1 MAETFDA
8 IVIGGGVIGASTLF
22 QLTQLGCRKA
32 VLLEKGEIAGGMTA
46 HSSGIVRTH
55 YSVPINVEVARASL
69 AMFEGF
75 RAMLEDDPEADAGLV
90 VSGYIIVAPPG
101 EASDAVRGS
110 IAMQRS
116 LGVEAQ
122 LLDRAQALEKH
133 PWLQLDDIDAI
144 GFEAEAGFADPYLV
158 TTGFIRAARRRGA
171 AVRPNTAVTGLLR
184 EGDRVIGVQT
194 VDGPIHAPVV
204 LSAVNVWSRLAAGWA
219 GLSIPCEIT
228 AHHVFTLAAAAHY
241 TPNLPVL
248 KDLASPAR
256 LYMRASGG
264 NLLVGGGHE
273 GYPTGNPEM
282 ADLDPDMDAMVEEAA
297 QAAAR
302 LPAFAEGRLVQS
314 WSGLYD
320 TTPDWN
326 PVLGPAPGL
335 DGIQLAFGFSGHGFK
350 LSPMI
355 GRMLAQSMLG
365 LPTDLPIHPYRLTR
379 YAEGQPLVGTYGTGA
394 VS

>member
-8 IVIGGGVIGASTLF
+8 IVIGGGVVGASVLF
-22 QLTQLGCRKA
+22 QLSELGCRNT
-32 VLLEKGEIAGGMTA
+32 LLLDKGEIAGGMTA

-55 YSVPINVEVARASL
+55 YSVPINVAVARARL

-75 RAMLEDDPEADAGLV
+75 RALLDDDPEADAGLV
-90 VSGYIIVAPPG
+90 RSGYIIVAPPG
-101 EASDAVRGS
+101 AASDAVRGS
-110 IAMQRS
+110 IAMQQS

-122 LLDRAQALEKH
+122 LLDRAQALAKQ
-133 PWLQLDDIDAI
+133 PWLHLDDIDAI

-158 TTGFIRAARRRGA
+158 TTGFIRAAKRRGA
-171 AVRPNTAVTGLLR
+171 SIRPNTPVTGLLR
-184 EGDRVIGVQT
+184 EGNRVIGVQT
-194 VDGPIHAPVV
+194 SAGPIHAATV
-204 LSAVNVWSRLAAGWA
+204 LSVVNVWSQAAAAWA
-219 GLSIPCEIT
+219 GITIPCEIT
-228 AHHVFTLAAAAHY
+228 AHHVFTLAAATHY
-241 TPNLPVL
+241 TPDLPVL

-264 NLLVGGGHE
+264 HLLVGGGHE
-273 GYPTGNPEM
+273 GTPSHDPDM
-282 ADLDPDMDAMVEEAA
+282 ADLEPDIDAMVDEAG

-302 LPAFAEGRLVQS
+302 LPAFADGRLVRS

-326 PVLGPAPGL
+326 PVLGPVLGI

-350 LSPMI
+350 MSPMI

-379 YAEGQPLVGTYGTGA
+379 YAEGELLTGAYGTGA

>member
-1 MAETFDA
+1 MGESFDA

-22 QLTQLGCRKA
+22 QLTQLGCRKPL
-32 VLLEKGEIAGGMTA
+32 LLERGEVAGGMTA

-55 YSVPINVEVARASL
+55 YSVPINVQVARASL
-69 AMFEGF
+69 GMFEDF
-75 RAMLEDDPEADAGLV
+75 RGLLDDDEADAGLV
-90 VSGYIIVAPPG
+90 RSGYIIVAPPG
-101 EASDAVRGS
+101 PASDAVRGS
-110 IAMQRS
+110 IAMQRG
-116 LGVEAQ
+116 LGVEAA
-122 LLDRAQALEKH
+122 LLDRAEALERH
-133 PWLQLDDIDAI
+133 RWLFLDDIDAI

-158 TTGFIRAARRRGA
+158 TTGFVRAARRNGA
-171 AVRPNTAVTGLLR
+171 TVRTNTAVTGLER
-184 EGDRVIGVQT
+184 DGNRVVGVQT
-194 VDGPIHAPVV
+194 AGGTIHAPVV
-204 LSAVNVWSRLAAGWA
+204 LSAVNVWSRVAAGWA
-219 GLSIPCEIT
+219 GLDVPCDIT
-228 AHHVFTLAAAAHY
+228 AHHVFTLASDAPY
-241 TPNLPVL
+241 TADLPVL
-248 KDLASPAR
+248 KDLASPAK

-273 GYPTGNPEM
+273 GNP
-282 ADLDPDMDAMVEEAA
+282 AHDPDAGQLEAEMDTMVEEAA

-326 PVLGPAPGL
+326 PVLGPVPGIE
-335 DGIQLAFGFSGHGFK
+335 GMQIAFGFSGHGFK

-365 LPTDLPIHPYRLTR
+365 QPTDLPIQPYRLSR
-379 YAEGQPLVGTYGTGA
+379 YAEGEPLTGAYGSGA